1 MNSSILN
8 TVTLRKYRI
17 GLKRRQQ
24 VDLSGLMKKADR
36 KVGWLVTGSQVATGP
51 DKYSGNKSTTQETH
65 SYKDEASTGGIE
77 LVLLG
82 WLGEM
87 GSRWVK

>member
-36 KVGWLVTGSQVATGP
+36 KVG
-51 DKYSGNKSTTQETH
+51 
-65 SYKDEASTGGIE
+65 
-77 LVLLG
+77 
-82 WLGEM
+82 
-87 GSRWVK
+87 